1 MSKACFG
8 VEQLF
13 TKDSARNKK
22 NKPEDNAEPA
32 KLEDLFPLGEDA
44 ESTELDENEQISETH
59 SDTSD
64 EQKVAFLICDGFIQ
78 SVSGARR
85 EDVSQQDC
93 SSHEAGDQ
101 VFPHYP

>member
-13 TKDSARNKK
+13 TKDAARNKK
-22 NKPEDNAEPA
+22 TKTDDNAEAP

-64 EQKVAFLICDGFIQ
+64 EQKVVLIVCDL
-78 SVSGARR
+78 V
-85 EDVSQQDC
+85 
-93 SSHEAGDQ
+93 
-101 VFPHYP
+101 